1 MSRLPIKFYASD
13 FLKIQPKQ
21 LLTSAVF
28 WWVLPISVLL
38 PIFFGQYNVD
48 SLREISTWLLIG
60 VAAHFA
66 MLPFV
71 IYGKNGKTIIE
82 QMVLIFMMG
91 IVRGILISILP
102 PMFGLQ
108 DEQSFLVRVVNSAVA
123 VFYWNV
129 IGSVI
134 LEHGFKFR
142 SRVKELLNEI
152 LEKQLLGMPA
162 AAKES
167 SNKLTRIIGVLQE
180 KIVTIVGS
188 SPSREDIIKASS
200 AIDAL
205 INQHIRPLSKSRW
218 RDGQLTW
225 VRAGIFTVIRS
236 CLGSNKIPVIAVI
249 LFSIPFSIVA
259 QTSRIGLL
267 GALIVQSFW
276 LFVTL
281 GINWLVYQKNKVRNL
296 TKSNFT
302 FLAGVVFISYP
313 ATFLFQ
319 SQIPVGSPDSM
330 ESIVQGYIVSMFTEV
345 SLYIIA
351 TLVMTLREEEEFA
364 FDYLKEIINRGEL
377 ANLVDRTRSDNA
389 DAQFAQY
396 LHAEVQSQLIA
407 CKLLLLKAAESN
419 FELFPPEVTQQIV
432 ERMEK
437 ISLPYEPAKIKSPA
451 AQVRELSTSWASMA
465 KISYEIPDEFED
477 INGYSQILSQLITE
491 GVVNSIRH
499 GGANE
504 ISISA
509 TFGGNEI
516 QVKIVD
522 NGHLESDTN
531 SQGLGSILFSTFA
544 KSWNLSRNDN
554 QTVLLFIVDTNQKGV
569 LS

>member
-13 FLKIQPKQ
+13 LLKIQPKQ

-38 PIFFGQYNVD
+38 PIFFSQYNVD
-48 SLREISTWLLIG
+48 SLRDISTWLLIG
-60 VAAHFA
+60 IIAHFS
-66 MLPFV
+66 MFPFV
-71 IYGKNGKTIIE
+71 IYGRNGKNLAE
-82 QMVLIFMMG
+82 QVILIFMMG

-102 PMFGLQ
+102 PIFGMQ
-108 DEQSFLVRVVNSAVA
+108 DEQSFLARVTNSAVA
-123 VFYWNV
+123 VFYWNI
-129 IGSVI
+129 IGSII
-134 LEHGFKFR
+134 LEHGSRFR
-142 SRVKELLNEI
+142 SSVKEILNEI
-152 LEKQLLGMPA
+152 IEKQLIGMQS

-167 SNKLTRIIGVLQE
+167 SHELTRVIGTLQE
-180 KIVTIVGS
+180 KIVAMVGS
-188 SPSREDIIKASS
+188 SPSREDIVKASGD
-200 AIDAL
+200 IDAL
-205 INQHIRPLSKSRW
+205 INQHIKPLSKSRW

-225 VRAGIFTVIRS
+225 ARAGIFTVIRS
-236 CLGSNKIPVIAVI
+236 CLDSNRIPVVAVI
-249 LFSIPFSIVA
+249 LFSIPFSIIT
-259 QTSRIGLL
+259 QTNRIGLL

-281 GINWLVYQKNKVRNL
+281 GINWLVYYKNHARNL

-313 ATFLFQ
+313 VTYLFQ
-319 SQIPVGSPDSM
+319 SQIPVESPNSM
-330 ESIVQGYIVSMFTEV
+330 ESIVQGYIVSMFTQV

-351 TLVMTLREEEEFA
+351 TLVITLREDEEFA
-364 FDYLKEIINRGEL
+364 FDYLKEIINRGGL
-377 ANLVDRTRSDNA
+377 ANLVDRTRTDNA

-419 FELFPPEVTQQIV
+419 FELFPPEITQQIV

-451 AQVRELSTSWASMA
+451 AQVRELSTSWAGMA
-465 KISYEIPDEFED
+465 KISYELPDEFED
-477 INGYSQILSQLITE
+477 VNGYSQILSQLITE

-504 ISISA
+504 IFISA
-509 TFGGNEI
+509 TFGGNEL

-522 NGHLESDTN
+522 NGHLESGAN
-531 SQGLGSILFSTFA
+531 SRGLGSILFDTFA
-544 KSWNLSRNDN
+544 KSWNLSRKDN

>member
-13 FLKIQPKQ
+13 LLKIQPKQ

-28 WWVLPISVLL
+28 WWVLPISALL
-38 PIFFGQYNVD
+38 PIFFGQYNID
-48 SLREISTWLLIG
+48 SLRDISTWLFIG

-71 IYGKNGKTIIE
+71 IYGKNGKTITE
-82 QMVLIFMMG
+82 QIVLIFMMG

-102 PMFGLQ
+102 PIFGLR
-108 DEQSFLVRVVNSAVA
+108 DEQSFSARVANSAVA

-134 LEHGFKFR
+134 LEYGFKFR
-142 SRVKELLNEI
+142 RRVKELLSEI
-152 LEKQLLGMPA
+152 LEKQLLGMPLV
-162 AAKES
+162 AKES
-167 SNKLTRIIGVLQE
+167 SNELTRIIGVLQE

-188 SPSREDIIKASS
+188 SPSREEIIKASS
-200 AIDAL
+200 DIDAL
-205 INQHIRPLSKSRW
+205 INQHIKPLSKLRW

-225 VRAGIFTVIRS
+225 VPSGVFSVIRT
-236 CLGSNKIPVIAVI
+236 CLESNRIPVVAVI

-267 GALIVQSFW
+267 GTLLVQSFW
-276 LFVTL
+276 LIVTL
-281 GINWLVYQKNKVRNL
+281 GINWLVYQKNHTSSLTIRNL
-296 TKSNFT
+296 T
-302 FLAGVVFISYP
+302 FLAGVIFISYP
-313 ATFLFQ
+313 ATYLFQ
-319 SQIPVGSPDSM
+319 SKIPLATPDSL
-330 ESIVQGYIVSMFTEV
+330 ESIVQGYIVSMITQV

-351 TLVMTLREEEEFA
+351 TFVISLREVQDFA
-364 FDYLKEIINRGEL
+364 FAFLKETIRRGDL
-377 ANLVDRTRSDNA
+377 AKLVDRTRSNSL

-451 AQVRELSTSWASMA
+451 AQVRELSTSWVGMA
-465 KISYEIPDEFED
+465 KISYELPDEFED

-522 NGHLESDTN
+522 NGHLESGAN

-544 KSWNLSRNDN
+544 KSWNLSRKDN
-554 QTVLLFIVDTNQKGV
+554 QTVLLFIVDTNQREV
-569 LS
+569 LT

>member
-1 MSRLPIKFYASD
+1 
-13 FLKIQPKQ
+13 
-21 LLTSAVF
+21 
-28 WWVLPISVLL
+28 
-38 PIFFGQYNVD
+38 
-48 SLREISTWLLIG
+48 
-60 VAAHFA
+60 
-66 MLPFV
+66 
-71 IYGKNGKTIIE
+71 
-82 QMVLIFMMG
+82 
-91 IVRGILISILP
+91 LISILP
-102 PMFGLQ
+102 PIFGLQ
-108 DEQSFLVRVVNSAVA
+108 DEQSFSARVANSAVA

-134 LEHGFKFR
+134 LEYGFKFR
-142 SRVKELLNEI
+142 GRVKELLSEI
-152 LEKQLLGMPA
+152 LEKQLLGMPSV
-162 AAKES
+162 AKES
-167 SNKLTRIIGVLQE
+167 SNELTRIIGVLQE

-200 AIDAL
+200 DIDAL
-205 INQHIRPLSKSRW
+205 INQHIKPLSKLRW

-225 VRAGIFTVIRS
+225 VRSGVFSVIRT
-236 CLGSNKIPVIAVI
+236 CLESNRIPVVAVI

-267 GALIVQSFW
+267 GTLLVQSFW
-276 LFVTL
+276 LIVTL
-281 GINWLVYQKNKVRNL
+281 GINWLVYRKNHTSSLTIRNL
-296 TKSNFT
+296 T

-313 ATFLFQ
+313 ATYLFQ
-319 SQIPVGSPDSM
+319 SKIPLATPDSL
-330 ESIVQGYIVSMFTEV
+330 ESIVQGYIVSMITQV

-351 TLVMTLREEEEFA
+351 TFVISLREVQDFA
-364 FDYLKEIINRGEL
+364 FAFLKETIRRGDL
-377 ANLVDRTRSDNA
+377 AKLVDRTRSDNA

-451 AQVRELSTSWASMA
+451 AQVRELSTSWVGMA
-465 KISYEIPDEFED
+465 KISYELPDEFED

-522 NGHLESDTN
+522 NGHLESDTK
-531 SQGLGSILFSTFA
+531 SQGLGSILFSAFA

>member
-13 FLKIQPKQ
+13 LLKIQPKQ

-28 WWVLPISVLL
+28 WWFLPISVLL

-82 QMVLIFMMG
+82 QIVLIFMMG
-91 IVRGILISILP
+91 IVRGILISIMP

-108 DEQSFLVRVVNSAVA
+108 DEQSFLARVVNSTVA

-167 SNKLTRIIGVLQE
+167 SNELTRIIGVLQE

-200 AIDAL
+200 DIDAL

-351 TLVMTLREEEEFA
+351 TLVMTLREVEEFA

-451 AQVRELSTSWASMA
+451 AQVRELSTSWAGMA
-465 KISYEIPDEFED
+465 KISYELPDEFED

-522 NGHLESDTN
+522 NGHHESDTN

-544 KSWNLSRNDN
+544 KSWNLSREDN

>member
-13 FLKIQPKQ
+13 LLKIQPKQ

-28 WWVLPISVLL
+28 WWFLPISVLL

-82 QMVLIFMMG
+82 QIVLIFMMG
-91 IVRGILISILP
+91 IVRGILISIMP

-108 DEQSFLVRVVNSAVA
+108 DEQSFLARVVNSTVA

-152 LEKQLLGMPA
+152 LEKQLLGMPSV
-162 AAKES
+162 AKKS
-167 SNKLTRIIGVLQE
+167 SNELTRTIGVLQE

-200 AIDAL
+200 DIDAL

-281 GINWLVYQKNKVRNL
+281 GINWLVYLKNQVRNL

-330 ESIVQGYIVSMFTEV
+330 ESIVQGYIVSMFTEI

-351 TLVMTLREEEEFA
+351 TLVMTLREDEEFA

-451 AQVRELSTSWASMA
+451 AQVRELSTSWAGMA
-465 KISYEIPDEFED
+465 KISYELPDEFED

-522 NGHLESDTN
+522 NGHLESDTK
-531 SQGLGSILFSTFA
+531 SQGLGSILFSAFA

>member
-13 FLKIQPKQ
+13 LLKIQPKQ

-28 WWVLPISVLL
+28 WWFLPISVLL

-71 IYGKNGKTIIE
+71 IYGKSGKTIIE
-82 QMVLIFMMG
+82 QIVLIFMMG
-91 IVRGILISILP
+91 IVRGILISIMP

-200 AIDAL
+200 DIDAL

-451 AQVRELSTSWASMA
+451 AQVKELSTSWAGMA
-465 KISYEIPDEFED
+465 KISYELPDEFEE

-531 SQGLGSILFSTFA
+531 SQGLGSILFSAFA

>member
-13 FLKIQPKQ
+13 LLKIQPKQ

-38 PIFFGQYNVD
+38 PIFFSQYNVD
-48 SLREISTWLLIG
+48 SLRDISTWLLIG
-60 VAAHFA
+60 IIAHFS
-66 MLPFV
+66 MFPFV
-71 IYGKNGKTIIE
+71 IYGRNGKNLAE
-82 QMVLIFMMG
+82 QVILIFMMG

-102 PMFGLQ
+102 PIFGMQ
-108 DEQSFLVRVVNSAVA
+108 DEQSFLARVTNSAVA
-123 VFYWNV
+123 VFYWNI
-129 IGSVI
+129 IGSII
-134 LEHGFKFR
+134 LEHGSRFR
-142 SRVKELLNEI
+142 SSVKEILNEI
-152 LEKQLLGMPA
+152 IEKQLLGMHS

-167 SNKLTRIIGVLQE
+167 SHELTRVIGTLQE
-180 KIVTIVGS
+180 KIVAMVGS
-188 SPSREDIIKASS
+188 SPSREDIVKASGD
-200 AIDAL
+200 IDAL
-205 INQHIRPLSKSRW
+205 INQHIKPLSKSRW
-218 RDGQLTW
+218 HDGQLTW
-225 VRAGIFTVIRS
+225 VRAGIFSVIRS
-236 CLGSNKIPVIAVI
+236 CLDSNRIPVVAVI
-249 LFSIPFSIVA
+249 IFSIPFSIIT
-259 QTSRIGLL
+259 QTNHIGLL
-267 GALIVQSFW
+267 GTLLVQSFW

-281 GINWLVYQKNKVRNL
+281 GINWLVYYKNHARNL

-313 ATFLFQ
+313 ATYLFQ
-319 SQIPVGSPDSM
+319 SQIPVASPNSM
-330 ESIVQGYIVSMFTEV
+330 ESIVQGYIVSMFTQV

-351 TLVMTLREEEEFA
+351 TVVITLREDEEFA
-364 FDYLKEIINRGEL
+364 FDYLKQIINRGEL
-377 ANLVDRTRSDNA
+377 ANLVDRTRTDNA

-437 ISLPYEPAKIKSPA
+437 ISHPYEPAKIKSPA
-451 AQVRELSTSWASMA
+451 AQVRELSTSWAGMA
-465 KISYEIPDEFED
+465 KISYELPDEFED

-531 SQGLGSILFSTFA
+531 SQGLGSILFSAFA
-544 KSWNLSRNDN
+544 KSWNLSREDN
-554 QTVLLFIVDTNQKGV
+554 QTVLLFIVDTNQKEV

>member
-1 MSRLPIKFYASD
+1 MSKLPIKFYASD
-13 FLKIQPKQ
+13 LLKIQPKQ

-28 WWVLPISVLL
+28 WWILPISALL

-48 SLREISTWLLIG
+48 GLRDISTWLFIG

-66 MLPFV
+66 MFPFV
-71 IYGKNGKTIIE
+71 IYGKNGKTITE
-82 QMVLIFMMG
+82 QIVLIFMMG

-102 PMFGLQ
+102 PIFGLQ
-108 DEQSFLVRVVNSAVA
+108 DEQSFSARVANSAVA

-134 LEHGFKFR
+134 LEYGFKFR
-142 SRVKELLNEI
+142 GRVKELLNEI
-152 LEKQLLGMPA
+152 LEKQLLGMPSV
-162 AAKES
+162 AKES
-167 SNKLTRIIGVLQE
+167 SNELTRIIGVLQE
-180 KIVTIVGS
+180 KIVTIVGN

-200 AIDAL
+200 DIDAL
-205 INQHIRPLSKSRW
+205 INQHIKPLSKLRW

-225 VRAGIFTVIRS
+225 VRSGVFSVIRT
-236 CLGSNKIPVIAVI
+236 CLESNRIPVVAVI

-267 GALIVQSFW
+267 GTLLVQSFW
-276 LFVTL
+276 LIVTL
-281 GINWLVYQKNKVRNL
+281 GINWLVYRKNSTSNL
-296 TKSNFT
+296 TNKNLT

-313 ATFLFQ
+313 ATYLFQ
-319 SQIPVGSPDSM
+319 SKIPLATPDSL
-330 ESIVQGYIVSMFTEV
+330 ESIVQGYIVSMITQV

-351 TLVMTLREEEEFA
+351 TFVISLREVQDFA
-364 FDYLKEIINRGEL
+364 FAFLKETIRRGDL
-377 ANLVDRTRSDNA
+377 SKLVDRTRSNSLDT
-389 DAQFAQY
+389 QFAQY

-407 CKLLLLKAAESN
+407 CKLLLLKAGESN

-451 AQVRELSTSWASMA
+451 AQVRDLSTSWAGMA
-465 KISYEIPDEFED
+465 KISYELPDEFED

-544 KSWNLSRNDN
+544 KSWNLSREDN